1 MGFPNEYS
9 QVLLN
14 LLSNA
19 KEAILAHNKTDRPS
33 GRVDIVLTEQNH
45 QGYVTVRDNGGGI
58 PAEILDRIFDPYFS
72 SKESGTGIGLY
83 MSKMIIE
90 RNMKG
95 GITARNIEG
104 GAEFI
109 VTSSLAGET
118 EVKYE

>member
-1 MGFPNEYS
+1 MFRLPTGLIYT
-9 QVLLN
+9 Q
-14 LLSNA
+14 
-19 KEAILAHNKTDRPS
+19 
-33 GRVDIVLTEQNH
+33 
-45 QGYVTVRDNGGGI
+45 
-58 PAEILDRIFDPYFS
+58 
-72 SKESGTGIGLY
+72 ESGTGIGLY

-109 VTSSLAGET
+109 VFSPLAGET